1 MTKRPVLSHT
11 AWILLLSLMSWPR
24 PTDSGTIPVFLL
36 DLVSFFRPI
45 CSCVLALLVLPSLKT
60 VTASP
65 PLHLQLTL
73 FPYIEKLGRVGMQI
87 VRLQDVSTSLWIW
100 RQTD

>member
-36 DLVSFFRPI
+36 DLVSFFRPS

-60 VTASP
+60 VTAFSP
-65 PLHLQLTL
+65 ANLVSLYREIGAWQ
-73 FPYIEKLGRVGMQI
+73 YAD
-87 VRLQDVSTSLWIW
+87 RLQDVSTSLWIW